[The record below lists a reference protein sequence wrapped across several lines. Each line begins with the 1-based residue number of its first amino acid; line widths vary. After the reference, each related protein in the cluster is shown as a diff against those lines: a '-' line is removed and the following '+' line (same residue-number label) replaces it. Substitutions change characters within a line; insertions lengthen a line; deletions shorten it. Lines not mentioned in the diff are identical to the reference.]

1 MYCFACV
8 NWDIFRRANPSPSGP
23 HIVLHRRCEIEQT
36 RGKEKFLD
44 NCLGF
49 GSVVE
54 KFIMADEE
62 SGPKITIFVKTAKEK
77 KSIEIEESANVKE
90 LKEEVAKQFSTTV
103 EQVCLIFAGKILKDH
118 EDIKSHN
125 IKSGLTIHLV
135 IRTGNRQQQSNQT
148 PPPQSH
154 ANPPSDMFAPN
165 FAFPGLGLGGLA
177 SLANNSAFA
186 DAQQRMQREL
196 MNNPE
201 MMRQLFD
208 SPIVQSLFSNPETLR
223 DMIMNHPQMQQI
235 MERNPEISHIFNN
248 PDLLR
253 HTMEIMR
260 NPAMLQEVMRNQD
273 RALSNIESVPGGY
286 NALRRMYTELQ
297 EPMYNAAQEQFG
309 TNPFASLVSD
319 GGDSTSSQQGTENRD
334 PLPNPWA
341 PGGSQSPGSN
351 SRPSAPTPPNI
362 MGSPGMQSMFQQLT
376 DNPNLLSNLNTPFVQ
391 NMMQTLAANPE
402 FTARMISSNPLL
414 ADNPALQQQMRT
426 MLPQFMSQLQNPE
439 HQNLLGNPAA
449 IQAMMQIHQGVSQL
463 QQIAPSIFNLGGLT
477 SGIPGATT
485 TTGNATT
492 TTSTTATSSTP
503 TTGTTTTS
511 TGSIPNPAPDGS
523 NMSSPEAFTQLMANM
538 LSTMAISDSSPQQQQ
553 QQQQPPPEER
563 YRSQLEQL
571 ANMGFVNREANL
583 QESLFLVFYF
593 VVFRGGLTSGIP
605 GATTT
610 TTGNATTTTSTTAT
624 SSTPTTGTTT
634 TSTGSTP
641 NPAPDGSNMSS
652 PEAFT
657 QLMANMLSTMAI
669 SDSSPQQQQQQQQ
682 PPPEERYRSQL
693 EQLANMGFVN
703 REANLQALITTF
715 GDISAAVER
724 LLQSHQYNSA

>member
-1 MYCFACV
+1 
-8 NWDIFRRANPSPSGP
+8 
-23 HIVLHRRCEIEQT
+23 
-36 RGKEKFLD
+36 
-44 NCLGF
+44 
-49 GSVVE
+49 
-54 KFIMADEE
+54 MADEE
-62 SGPKITIFVKTAKEK
+62 SGPKITIFIKTAKEK
-77 KSIEIEESANVKE
+77 KSVEIEESASVKE

-135 IRTGNRQQQSNQT
+135 IRTGNRQQSNQT
-148 PPPQSH
+148 PPQSH
-154 ANPPSDMFAPN
+154 ANPPGNMFGLGGN
-165 FAFPGLGLGGLA
+165 FGGLPGMGGLGGLA
-177 SLANNSAFA
+177 GLSNSPAFA
-186 DAQQRMQREL
+186 DMQQRMQREL

-319 GGDSTSSQQGTENRD
+319 NGDSTSSQQGTENRD

-341 PGGSQSPGSN
+341 PGGSQNPGSN
-351 SRPSAPTPPNI
+351 PRPSTTTPPNI
-362 MGSPGMQSMFQQLT
+362 MGSPGMQSMFQQLA
-376 DNPNLLSNLNTPFVQ
+376 DNPNLMSNLNTPLLQ

-414 ADNPALQQQMRT
+414 ADNPTLQQQMRT

-439 HQNLLGNPAA
+439 HQSLLSNPAA

-463 QQIAPSIFNLGGLT
+463 QQLAPNIFNLGQAGGGSSPTGSTT
-477 SGIPGATT
+477 SSTTPSSTTPATT
-485 TTGNATT
+485 SSTPATSTT
-492 TTSTTATSSTP
+492 TTSSSTTGSTSP
-503 TTGTTTTS
+503 TTDV
-511 TGSIPNPAPDGS
+511 P
-523 NMSSPEAFTQLMANM
+523 NMSSSDAFTQLMANM
-538 LSTMAISDSSPQQQQ
+538 LSSMAISESQQQQ
-553 QQQQPPPEER
+553 QQQQH
-563 YRSQLEQL
+563 
-571 ANMGFVNREANL
+571 
-583 QESLFLVFYF
+583 
-593 VVFRGGLTSGIP
+593 
-605 GATTT
+605 
-610 TTGNATTTTSTTAT
+610 
-624 SSTPTTGTTT
+624 
-634 TSTGSTP
+634 
-641 NPAPDGSNMSS
+641 
-652 PEAFT
+652 
-657 QLMANMLSTMAI
+657 
-669 SDSSPQQQQQQQQ
+669 QQQ
-682 PPPEERYRSQL
+682 PPEERYRSQL

-724 LLQSHQYNSA
+724 LLQSHQYNPA

>member
-1 MYCFACV
+1 M
-8 NWDIFRRANPSPSGP
+8 NKDLR
-23 HIVLHRRCEIEQT
+23 
-36 RGKEKFLD
+36 
-44 NCLGF
+44 
-49 GSVVE
+49 SVVK

-90 LKEEVAKQFSTTV
+90 LKEEVAKQFSTTT

-148 PPPQSH
+148 PPQSH
-154 ANPPSDMFAPN
+154 ANPPSDMFGPN
-165 FAFPGLGLGGLA
+165 FGFPGMGLGSLA
-177 SLANNSAFA
+177 GLANNSAFA

-201 MMRQLFD
+201 IMRQLFD

-319 GGDSTSSQQGTENRD
+319 GGDSASSQQGTENRD

-391 NMMQTLAANPE
+391 NMMQTLASNPE

-463 QQIAPSIFNLGGLT
+463 QQIAPNMFNL
-477 SGIPGATT
+477 I
-485 TTGNATT
+485 NYY
-492 TTSTTATSSTP
+492 
-503 TTGTTTTS
+503 
-511 TGSIPNPAPDGS
+511 
-523 NMSSPEAFTQLMANM
+523 LMRYLM
-538 LSTMAISDSSPQQQQ
+538 QQQQ
-553 QQQQPPPEER
+553 QQQPPEER

-571 ANMGFVNREANL
+571 A
-583 QESLFLVFYF
+583 S
-593 VVFRGGLTSGIP
+593 
-605 GATTT
+605 
-610 TTGNATTTTSTTAT
+610 
-624 SSTPTTGTTT
+624 
-634 TSTGSTP
+634 
-641 NPAPDGSNMSS
+641 
-652 PEAFT
+652 
-657 QLMANMLSTMAI
+657 
-669 SDSSPQQQQQQQQ
+669 
-682 PPPEERYRSQL
+682 
-693 EQLANMGFVN
+693 MGFVN

-724 LLQSHQYNSA
+724 LLQSHQYNPA

>member
-1 MYCFACV
+1 
-8 NWDIFRRANPSPSGP
+8 
-23 HIVLHRRCEIEQT
+23 
-36 RGKEKFLD
+36 
-44 NCLGF
+44 
-49 GSVVE
+49 
-54 KFIMADEE
+54 MADEE
-62 SGPKITIFVKTAKEK
+62 SSPKITIFVKTAKEK
-77 KSIEIEESANVKE
+77 KSIEIEESASVKE

-125 IKSGLTIHLV
+125 IKTGLTIHLV
-135 IRTGNRQQQSNQT
+135 IRTGNRQQSNQT
-148 PPPQSH
+148 SPQSQ
-154 ANPPSDMFAPN
+154 ANPPSPGNMFGLGN
-165 FAFPGLGLGGLA
+165 FGGLPGMSGLSSLGGLGGLA
-177 SLANNSAFA
+177 GLTNNPAFA
-186 DAQQRMQREL
+186 DMQQRMQREL

-319 GGDSTSSQQGTENRD
+319 NGDSTSSQQGTENRD

-351 SRPSAPTPPNI
+351 SRPSATPPPNI
-362 MGSPGMQSMFQQLT
+362 MGSPGIQSMFQQLT
-376 DNPNLLSNLNTPFVQ
+376 DNPNLLSNLNTPLVQ
-391 NMMQTLAANPE
+391 NMMQTLSANPE
-402 FTARMISSNPLL
+402 FTARMISTSPLL

-426 MLPQFMSQLQNPE
+426 MMSQLQNPE
-439 HQNLLGNPAA
+439 NQNLLTNPAA

-463 QQIAPSIFNLGGLT
+463 QQLAPNIFNLT
-477 SGIPGATT
+477 QPGAA
-485 TTGNATT
+485 ATSPPAGGT
-492 TTSTTATSSTP
+492 TTSSTPSSTTTATTSSTP

-511 TGSIPNPAPDGS
+511 TTGS
-523 NMSSPEAFTQLMANM
+523 NPPSTDVPNLSSSEAFTQLMANM
-538 LSTMAISDSSPQQQQ
+538 LSSMAISESQQQQ
-553 QQQQPPPEER
+553 QQQQ
-563 YRSQLEQL
+563 
-571 ANMGFVNREANL
+571 
-583 QESLFLVFYF
+583 
-593 VVFRGGLTSGIP
+593 
-605 GATTT
+605 
-610 TTGNATTTTSTTAT
+610 
-624 SSTPTTGTTT
+624 
-634 TSTGSTP
+634 
-641 NPAPDGSNMSS
+641 
-652 PEAFT
+652 
-657 QLMANMLSTMAI
+657 
-669 SDSSPQQQQQQQQ
+669 QQ
-682 PPPEERYRSQL
+682 PPEERYRSQL

-724 LLQSHQYNSA
+724 LLQSHQYNPA